1 MYAAGGCAH
10 HAAKTAAPVATP
22 APAPSREDE
31 LRREAIRQL
40 QNIESMLDAVA
51 VVRGLSLT
59 TRPPIAVLDDA
70 RFTAACGEE
79 LRANIAQLTGTEG
92 WHGPAAA
99 AMRNP
104 ERNCTD
110 LAALYDTHHDRVII
124 KRSSY
129 DRRTRGHRVELL
141 SHELEHAIVAHA
153 LPTAPPLHGVDE
165 LSALHALE
173 EGDATVTSVAFL
185 LSLDAKPLRDAIPR
199 LLARIAAAEPKSL
212 HDSSFFAYSLGAR
225 FVLELYQRGGFLA
238 VNDAFARPPAST
250 SEILHVD
257 RYLAPVPPPNVA
269 TRLPLPAPFQ
279 AVLSDTRGE
288 YGLRDALSYCMLP
301 APAMA
306 LAADWRA
313 DQFTASSKSPSGRQM
328 FRWIVAWRSEA
339 AAQQFAGVLG
349 HCLWTLRMRVAQK
362 GAITVAVSGPDDDA
376 ARRYAGEVLADV
388 LTLP

>member
-1 MYAAGGCAH
+1 VAAARRPFEHRLLPRHHEALGQPRLGDDGGVDERAAHVGRQALGDLAQAVVAVELERRRARRDEHALCRARLRRPHVHGSIIIRRVSGSHARALVALATMYAAGGCAH

-269 TRLPLPAPFQ
+269 T
-279 AVLSDTRGE
+279 
-288 YGLRDALSYCMLP
+288 
-301 APAMA
+301 
-306 LAADWRA
+306 
-313 DQFTASSKSPSGRQM
+313 
-328 FRWIVAWRSEA
+328 
-339 AAQQFAGVLG
+339 
-349 HCLWTLRMRVAQK
+349 
-362 GAITVAVSGPDDDA
+362 
-376 ARRYAGEVLADV
+376 
-388 LTLP
+388 